1 MSPAEA
7 SSNCSRFDGVR
18 YGHCAKEYRDLFD
31 MYCRTRA
38 EGFGA
43 EVKQRILVGT
53 YVLAHGYYD
62 AYYLQAQQVRRLI
75 AEDFQRVYESCDVI
89 IGPTS
94 PTTAF
99 PIGDKTDDPV
109 KMYLND
115 IFTIAGNLTGA
126 PGISIPCGFDEKG
139 LPVGMLIQGTHFRE
153 PRILGVAHQYHRV
166 THRHPRH
173 PPTFDSTAKRD
184 MPRGS
189 AA

>member
-1 MSPAEA
+1 M
-7 SSNCSRFDGVR
+7 R
-18 YGHCAKEYRDLFD
+18 YGHRAEQYADLAD
-31 MYCRTRA
+31 MYKKTRA
-38 EGFGA
+38 QGFGA
-43 EVKQRILVGT
+43 EVKRRILIGT
-53 YVLAHGYYD
+53 YVLSHGYYD
-62 AYYLQAQQVRRLI
+62 AYYLKAQQVRRLI

-139 LPVGMLIQGTHFRE
+139 LPVGMLIQGNHFRE
-153 PRILGVAHQYHRV
+153 AQIVNVAHQYQQATDWHRRV
-166 THRHPRH
+166 PA
-173 PPTFDSTAKRD
+173 TFA
-184 MPRGS
+184 
-189 AA
+189 